1 VPDTLDIQQITS
13 SKQYT
18 STAAFQYGYDATIEN
33 NTSAAYYVIQT
44 KTFFSTASVNI
55 GERIVIQNLF
65 WGVPAS
71 TATIGQNQIAALTSY
86 FQQATG
92 LLVVAIGYTTSSV
105 APGISTGSN
114 SQGYC
119 NYMIVRGIFAD
130 PITGSVVTQ
139 AIAGTADTSAG
150 STPTANTPTAFLSQ
164 TVCVSGRLLN
174 QSHQVQVALRV
185 ITREMDSTSVIRPD
199 NL

>member
-1 VPDTLDIQQITS
+1 
-13 SKQYT
+13 
-18 STAAFQYGYDATIEN
+18 
-33 NTSAAYYVIQT
+33 
-44 KTFFSTASVNI
+44 
-55 GERIVIQNLF
+55 
-65 WGVPAS
+65 
-71 TATIGQNQIAALTSY
+71 
-86 FQQATG
+86 
-92 LLVVAIGYTTSSV
+92 
-105 APGISTGSN
+105 
-114 SQGYC
+114 
-119 NYMIVRGIFAD
+119 MIVRGIFAD